1 MTEMTEAI
9 MIQGLGKGSYYTIIR
24 LYDNKLNIVNH
35 TLTLIDFSHAGLIY
49 SIDIIVYNSNHSC
62 E

>member
-1 MTEMTEAI
+1 